1 MIDGMDIKY
10 NEIRDGMIT
19 VPLYRGIYLE
29 KILKKLKNANI
40 IKDENYKK
48 VVNDLEV
55 KENDYEDVNIKGL
68 NADLIG
74 I

>member
-40 IKDENYKK
+40 IKDENYKR
-48 VVNDLEV
+48 LLM
-55 KENDYEDVNIKGL
+55 I
-68 NADLIG
+68 
-74 I
+74 